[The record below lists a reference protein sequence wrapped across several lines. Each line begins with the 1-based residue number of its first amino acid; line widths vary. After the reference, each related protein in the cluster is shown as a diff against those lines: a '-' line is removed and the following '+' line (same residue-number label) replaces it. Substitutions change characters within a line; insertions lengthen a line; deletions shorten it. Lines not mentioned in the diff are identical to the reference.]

1 MSLMRFIILAGGKYA
16 EHPSSPLHPLQSLGG
31 YTPMVCVLLQSLFHS
46 HFCLEY
52 SVHLLV
58 NHDQVL
64 LFEKTVRMWFPNE
77 KVEIFGTHDVDS
89 SSQAV
94 LTFLGQKTD
103 WEDTTSCT
111 LLVCSHPM
119 ISQTTLEH
127 FVSYCTGKQFVT
139 TAIHK
144 TKWNQERHLYNIS
157 VAENDSLRMTDIE
170 NNLFADIGWVPL
182 IHAPKHFWEHY
193 LKMTVNI
200 REVVTVVPQS
210 DKPIIYYIHSFP
222 LETDSL
228 CIKTID
234 DKILGS
240 HKFLEKH
247 HVDFLNQCYFIWSE
261 CKKLEE
267 RIQTLESLIES
278 MKK

>member
-1 MSLMRFIILAGGKYA
+1 MSPIRFIILAGGKYA
-16 EHPSSPLHPLQSLGG
+16 EHPPSPLHPLQSLGG
-31 YTPMVCVLLQSLFHS
+31 YTPMVCILLQSIFHS
-46 HFCLEY
+46 HFCLDY
-52 SVHLLV
+52 SVHLIV
-58 NHDQVL
+58 NHDQVT
-64 LFEKTVRMWFPNE
+64 LFEKTVRMWFPDEN
-77 KVEIFGTHDVDS
+77 VETFGSYDTVS

-94 LTFLGQKTD
+94 LHFLSQKKE
-103 WEDTTSCT
+103 WHDTTPIV

-119 ISQTTLEH
+119 MSQTTLEH

-144 TKWNQERHLYNIS
+144 TKWNQERHLYNICLD
-157 VAENDSLRMTDIE
+157 EHDSLRVNDIE
-170 NNLFADIGWVPL
+170 KNVFTDIGWVPL
-182 IHAPKHFWEHY
+182 IHARKHFWEQY
-193 LKMTVNI
+193 LKTTVTI
-200 REVVTVVPQS
+200 REVVSMVPDS
-210 DKPIIYYIHSFP
+210 EKPILYYIHSFP

-247 HVDFLNQCYFIWSE
+247 HVDFLNQCYYIWSE

-267 RIQTLESLIES
+267 RIKTLESLIDS
-278 MKK
+278 IKK